1 MEKDESILVELRQR
15 YGDRDWF
22 YDAGYDQYGRPVVY
36 VKYENHETN
45 YEIPDRIAGKQL
57 LVHFAASVK
66 SNKEDFFVKSG
77 NGTSSL
83 PLYQKAITEV
93 NIAFGKGIEQER
105 LNYKTVEAT
114 VVKEPEM
121 VDTEEQERELELSV
135 RVLTDELDRLEK
147 LCGSNILGEIFF
159 EEHDRENAVTNLSSK
174 FPEVRKHIHRLYEL
188 YGFDTIYE
196 ELEL

>member
-1 MEKDESILVELRQR
+1 MIEQDESILVELRQR

-45 YEIPDRIAGKQL
+45 FDIPDKIGGKQL

-66 SNKEDFFVKSG
+66 FKKEDFFVKSG
-77 NGTSSL
+77 GNGISTL
-83 PLYQKAITEV
+83 PAYTPTPKVVA
-93 NIAFGKGIEQER
+93 
-105 LNYKTVEAT
+105 AT
-114 VVKEPEM
+114 VIKQPEPVVEDVVAEM

-147 LCGSNILGEIFF
+147 LCGTHILQEIFY
-159 EEHDRENAVTNLSSK
+159 EVHDGKNKVTNMSARYPVVEQGVK
-174 FPEVRKHIHRLYEL
+174 KLYDK

-196 ELEL
+196 ELDG

>member
-57 LVHFAASVK
+57 LVHFADSVRAK
-66 SNKEDFFVKSG
+66 KENFFGNPSG
-77 NGTSSL
+77 NGISTL
-83 PLYQKAITEV
+83 PAYTPTPKI
-93 NIAFGKGIEQER
+93 
-105 LNYKTVEAT
+105 AT
-114 VVKEPEM
+114 VVKAPEPVIPDVIAEL

-135 RVLTDELDRLEK
+135 RALTDELDRLEK
-147 LCGSNILGEIFF
+147 LCGTHILQEIFY
-159 EEHDRENAVTNLSSK
+159 EVHDGPNKVTNMSARYPVVQQGVK
-174 FPEVRKHIHRLYEL
+174 KLYDK

-196 ELEL
+196 ELDG